1 MRHVWSLLAAIV
13 ITPLAWAAAAQGQ
26 AMLAVSVSPDVPTGM
41 WVGLAVLAGAG
52 LVLGLIGALRQSPV
66 GPLFTALVYLG
77 FTAWFLA
84 QPVATLQA
92 LDWGWKIGGYRADL
106 TLPLQTGLL
115 AAVGA
120 LLLVAVF
127 SPGRWRAWPKPVH
140 TIEPGWPQPVAP
152 QHSAPQ
158 HPAPQQ
164 LEPTATLELPVTPA
178 HRPGADA
185 PSWSA
190 PQANL

>member
-41 WVGLAVLAGAG
+41 WVGLAVLAGTG
-52 LVLGLIGALRQSPV
+52 LVLGLIGALRLSPV

-77 FTAWFLA
+77 FTTWFLL
-84 QPVATLQA
+84 QPVPA
-92 LDWGWKIGGYRADL
+92 LDTLDAGWKIGGYHADL
-106 TLPLQTGLL
+106 TVPLQTGLL

-120 LLLVAVF
+120 LLLVAVV

-140 TIEPGWPQPVAP
+140 TIEAAWPQPAAQP
-152 QHSAPQ
+152 GADRP
-158 HPAPQQ
+158 
-164 LEPTATLELPVTPA
+164 LEPTATMELPLATPA
-178 HRPGADA
+178 YGSGADA
-185 PSWSA
+185 PSWNA
-190 PQANL
+190 PQATL

>member
-41 WVGLAVLAGAG
+41 WVGLAVVAGAG

-77 FTAWFLA
+77 FTVWFLI
-84 QPVATLQA
+84 QPVAVLRA
-92 LDWGWKIGGYRADL
+92 LDWGWKLGGYRADL
-106 TLPLQTGLL
+106 TLPLQSGLL

-127 SPGRWRAWPKPVH
+127 SPSRWRAWPKPVH
-140 TIEPGWPQPVAP
+140 TIEPAWPQPVAP
-152 QHSAPQ
+152 QY
-158 HPAPQQ
+158 PAQQ
-164 LEPTATLELPVTPA
+164 TLEPTATLELPVTPA
-178 HRPGADA
+178 HRTGADT